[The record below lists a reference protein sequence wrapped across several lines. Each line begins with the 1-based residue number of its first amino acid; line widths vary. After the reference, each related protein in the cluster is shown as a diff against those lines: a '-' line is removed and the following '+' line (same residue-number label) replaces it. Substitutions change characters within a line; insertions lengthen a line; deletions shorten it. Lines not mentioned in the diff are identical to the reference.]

1 MSRGASGILDQ
12 TLSGGAGMSFTK
24 LAGLYAIC
32 TVVFF
37 AFDLVWLS
45 TATKRFYQP
54 YVGALLSDQP
64 KLGVA
69 AVFYLAYVVG
79 IIALAV
85 IPGLREG
92 ALAGALWRGA
102 LFGFLAYATYDLT
115 NLATLQGWAWQV
127 TAVDL
132 VWGTTVT
139 SIVSVAGYYAG
150 RWLGLG

>member
-1 MSRGASGILDQ
+1 M
-12 TLSGGAGMSFTK
+12 TLPK

-32 TVVFF
+32 TAVFF
-37 AFDLVWLS
+37 AVDLVWLS
-45 TATKRFYQP
+45 VATKRFYQP
-54 YVGALLSDQP
+54 YIGSLLSDQP

-79 IIALAV
+79 IVALAV
-85 IPGLREG
+85 VPGLKEG

-115 NLATLQGWAWQV
+115 NLATLRGWAWQV
-127 TAVDL
+127 TAIDL

-139 SIVSVAGYYAG
+139 SIVAVAGYYAG
-150 RWLGLG
+150 RWLEIA